1 MHAVCGVEC
10 YEGKSACCQ
19 EVKVTVEKI
28 EG

>member
-19 EVKVTVEKI
+19 EVKVTVEKT

>member
-1 MHAVCGVEC
+1 MYAVCGVEC
-10 YEGKSACCQ
+10 YKGKSACCQ